1 VSISVHSRLNPFVT
15 QLSPAPFETPLFC
28 PILAQNMKAVAG
40 QLELELRT
48 PEQCRS
54 VRRSRKPGRSRVWF
68 EKMRQVVDDA
78 VERPAAQV
86 AEIPPSSR

>member
-1 VSISVHSRLNPFVT
+1 
-15 QLSPAPFETPLFC
+15 
-28 PILAQNMKAVAG
+28 MKAVSG
-40 QLELELRT
+40 QLELELKT

-78 VERPAAQV
+78 VDGQPEPSQPSQSAQSV
-86 AEIPPSSR
+86 K